1 MELIQEA
8 IINGL
13 VGIVVALI
21 AVFSTGIQ
29 KFIKAKSEQVKTKTK
44 DTEWQMLQSIGMTVV
59 TAVEQIAKT
68 VKIDGSTKYSM
79 AIEMLD
85 KELNQ
90 RGFDLTDEQKG
101 TLIESGVKAMNDF
114 NNSIYDELTGG
125 K

>member
-21 AVFSTGIQ
+21 AVFSTGVQ

-79 AIEMLD
+79 AIDMLD